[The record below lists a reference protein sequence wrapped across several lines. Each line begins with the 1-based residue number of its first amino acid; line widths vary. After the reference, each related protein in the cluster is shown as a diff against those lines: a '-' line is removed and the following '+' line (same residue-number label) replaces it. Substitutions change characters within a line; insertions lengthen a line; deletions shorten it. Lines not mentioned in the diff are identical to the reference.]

1 MEEEG
6 GVGGRSGAGVP
17 HLRGK
22 IDFNDFICCGMGG
35 GWGSRD
41 VSSARRTKQTKKTLE
56 LTAATR
62 QNINKLMFSGVWN
75 GGVGGWSTPFLPHP
89 KI

>member
-1 MEEEG
+1 MEIILQRNSKPSKKRKTNNKTNKEQTN
-6 GVGGRSGAGVP
+6 
-17 HLRGK
+17 K
-22 IDFNDFICCGMGG
+22 QTNKQKNKKQKK
-35 GWGSRD
+35 
-41 VSSARRTKQTKKTLE
+41 TKTKKTKKQLE
-56 LTAATR
+56 LTAATS